1 MDNSSNKKLKKSHSN
16 KKIVLITVILS
27 LFLITAILFFL
38 FCNFTSLGYNASAAM
53 GMHGFYKLSDN
64 IYIDKDFKGN
74 SEFLLSNIDKAK
86 ERVSDFFGDY
96 YYDPKIIITDDPQ
109 KIQKLSGD
117 HDTKS
122 FTVLGF
128 RAYVH
133 LSPGFA
139 SDINIVAHELTHAQ
153 THYLVFHDKIIGRFQ
168 VHLPAWFDEGIAMQN
183 DHRAYY
189 NDDAWN
195 NLTDNG
201 KDVFDITSIKDRDF
215 YSSNNNEQNDHY
227 ILARYEVQQWI
238 NENGRDALVNL
249 LNDLNSGK
257 NFDDIYFND
266 K

>member
-1 MDNSSNKKLKKSHSN
+1 MNNSISNKTIKKPRLN
-16 KKIVLITVILS
+16 KKIVLIITVILS
-27 LFLITAILFFL
+27 FFLITAMLFLL
-38 FCNFTSLGYNASAAM
+38 FCNFTSIGYNSSV
-53 GMHGFYKLSDN
+53 GMHGFYKISDN
-64 IYIDKDFKGN
+64 VYIDKNYKGDCDL
-74 SEFLLSNIDKAK
+74 LLSNIDKAK
-86 ERVSDFFGDY
+86 DRVSEFFGDY

-109 KIQKLSGD
+109 KVQKLGGD
-117 HDTKS
+117 HDIKS
-122 FTVLGF
+122 YAILGF

-133 LSPGFA
+133 LSTNLA
-139 SDINIVAHELTHAQ
+139 HDTNLVAHELTHAQ
-153 THYLVFHDKIIGRFQ
+153 THYLVFHDKIIGRLKT
-168 VHLPAWFDEGIAMQN
+168 HIPAWFDEGIAMQN

-215 YSSNNNEQNDHY
+215 YSSDNNEQSNHY
-227 ILARYEVQQWI
+227 ILARYEEQQWL
-238 NENGRDALVNL
+238 NKNGIDALINL